1 MVAAGM
7 SLGGCVQLLLE
18 LQFLEAALPA
28 YAPQPAVDELLGQ
41 ATDMIIEVLQVW
53 QLADPQKL
61 KASQHSMSWLAPA

>member
-1 MVAAGM
+1 M

-41 ATDMIIEVLQVW
+41 ATDMIIEVLQV
-53 QLADPQKL
+53 LRTFFF
-61 KASQHSMSWLAPA
+61 